1 MQFAGVLHKTFHTE
15 EEMIIYSAQMS
26 GFCREQEE
34 KKESISGLSPGGAH
48 TPKGRKPK
56 ACSWLSHF
64 VPSPVAG
71 IRALRG
77 FNLCC
82 LL

>member
-1 MQFAGVLHKTFHTE
+1 MQFAGVLQKRFRTE

-26 GFCREQEE
+26 GFCREQEG
-34 KKESISGLSPGGAH
+34 KIESISGLSPRGAH
-48 TPKGRKPK
+48 TPLG
-56 ACSWLSHF
+56 
-64 VPSPVAG
+64 VAG
-71 IRALRG
+71 IRALCG

>member
-1 MQFAGVLHKTFHTE
+1 MQFAGVLSKRFRTE

-26 GFCREQEE
+26 GFCREQEG
-34 KKESISGLSPGGAH
+34 KIESSSGLSPRGAH
-48 TPKGRKPK
+48 TPLG
-56 ACSWLSHF
+56 
-64 VPSPVAG
+64 VAG